1 MDNSAEYLLQFFQVE
16 EAPEGFDSSLP
27 QAFSRMMETQDVL
40 NSLRDMQVSRLKI
53 VEDIMPRIWEKL
65 WSSYTNHRSG
75 EYYGFSLSQISEV
88 PLSESEA
95 MALQIL
101 ADKFPESPLKVESC
115 RASDISTMLEEVLAA
130 LKDDDSLPNELRL
143 YVLRVIYEVRK
154 SLDECK
160 IGVEFNLSVA
170 LQKLFSALFIV
181 EKTSEKPS
189 LWDEISNT
197 LIQPFIAAVVSEG
210 AKHLTGTGMDALL
223 QLTSA

>member
-88 PLSESEA
+88 PLSESETRGCGRF
-95 MALQIL
+95 LG
-101 ADKFPESPLKVESC
+101 DGH
-115 RASDISTMLEEVLAA
+115 AA
-130 LKDDDSLPNELRL
+130 IPWL
-143 YVLRVIYEVRK
+143 
-154 SLDECK
+154 
-160 IGVEFNLSVA
+160 
-170 LQKLFSALFIV
+170 
-181 EKTSEKPS
+181 
-189 LWDEISNT
+189 
-197 LIQPFIAAVVSEG
+197 
-210 AKHLTGTGMDALL
+210 
-223 QLTSA
+223 